1 MINVRAFSETA
12 RLQSKR
18 GICEY
23 LGDISPATYD
33 TWQSR
38 GLVPG
43 PVAGTKRFDRR
54 AHDLVLDRQA
64 GLDQSTKPARR
75 SPLEE
80 WESGHSD

>member
-1 MINVRAFSETA
+1 MISARAFSVTA

-23 LGDISPATYD
+23 LGGISPATYD

-43 PVAGTKRFDRR
+43 PVAGTARYDRR
-54 AHDLVLDRQA
+54 AHDLVLDRRT
-64 GLDQSTKPARR
+64 GLEQSATPVRR

-80 WESGHSD
+80 WESGHSG